1 VTELLADH
9 GLGVILQGVAVSESE
24 SAVRSHELAAGEAV
38 LWRERRAPPYLE
50 FTIAVAGVLAVGGAA
65 AQSFVFTPLALLA
78 AAAAAVFG
86 RRFAAGHYLEDQLLT
101 DRRVVVVPR
110 IGAAYG
116 LPLGDVQ
123 SVELQGTKAVFT
135 AGGRELRFSFV
146 RRHRALRKALETGAP
161 HISFEQRWDPN
172 CAG

>member
-1 VTELLADH
+1 MRALADRIA
-9 GLGVILQGVAVSESE
+9 GVILQSVIATEPDTRY
-24 SAVRSHELAAGEAV
+24 ALASGEAV
-38 LWRERRAPPYLE
+38 LWRERRTPPFLE
-50 FTIAVAGVLAVGGAA
+50 FAIAVAALLALGALGA
-65 AQSFVFTPLALLA
+65 HSLVFTPPALV
-78 AAAAAVFG
+78 AAVAVAFYG
-86 RRFAAGHYLEDQLLT
+86 RRFAAAHYLEDQLLT

-110 IGAAYG
+110 VGTAYG
-116 LPLGDVQ
+116 LPLEDIE
-123 SVELQGTKAVFT
+123 SVEMRGTKALFT

>member
-1 VTELLADH
+1 MA
-9 GLGVILQGVAVSESE
+9 VAESE
-24 SAVRSHELAAGEAV
+24 SAVRSHELASGEAV
-38 LWRERRAPPYLE
+38 LWRERRAPPFMQ
-50 FTIAVAGVLAVGGAA
+50 FTVAVAGVLAVGGVA
-65 AQSFVFTPLALLA
+65 AQSLVFTPLALA
-78 AAAAAVFG
+78 AAIAVAVLG
-86 RRFAAGHYLEDQLLT
+86 RRYAAGHYLEDQLLT

-110 IGAAYG
+110 VGTAYG
-116 LPLGDVQ
+116 LPLGEIE
-123 SVELQGTKAVFT
+123 SVELRGTKALFM

>member
-1 VTELLADH
+1 MAAT
-9 GLGVILQGVAVSESE
+9 ESE
-24 SAVRSHELAAGEAV
+24 RAVRSHELASGEAV
-38 LWRERRAPPYLE
+38 LWRERRTPPFME
-50 FTIAVAGVLAVGGAA
+50 FTIAVAAVLAVCGVAVG
-65 AQSFVFTPLALLA
+65 SVIFTPLVLV
-78 AAAAAVFG
+78 AAVVVAVLG

-101 DRRVVVVPR
+101 DRRVLVVPR
-110 IGAAYG
+110 VGAPYG
-116 LPLGDVQ
+116 LPLDEVQ
-123 SVELQGTKAVFT
+123 SVELRGTKAIFT

>member
-1 VTELLADH
+1 
-9 GLGVILQGVAVSESE
+9 VITAESE
-24 SAVRSHELAAGEAV
+24 SAVSSHELASGEVV
-38 LWRERRAPPYLE
+38 LWRERRAPP
-50 FTIAVAGVLAVGGAA
+50 FMQFAIAVAAVLAVVGVAA
-65 AQSFVFTPLALLA
+65 DSFVFTPLALA
-78 AAAAAVFG
+78 AAVAAVVFG

-110 IGAAYG
+110 VGAAYG
-116 LPLGDVQ
+116 LHLADIQ
-123 SVELQGTKAVFT
+123 SVELRGTKALFT
-135 AGGRELRFSFV
+135 AGGHQVRFSFV